1 MKKAILKGT
10 VIIACIAGAYCLYT
24 DQNSSVTNLAMAN
37 IEALAS
43 GESGGS
49 FHCYGE
55 GSIDCYGFKVEMK
68 VNTSRMY

>member
-1 MKKAILKGT
+1 MKKAILKGI

-24 DQNSSVTNLAMAN
+24 DQSNNVTNLALAN

-43 GESGGS
+43 GENSGS
-49 FHCYGE
+49 FHCFGD
-55 GSIDCYGFKVEMK
+55 GSIDCLGEKVEMK